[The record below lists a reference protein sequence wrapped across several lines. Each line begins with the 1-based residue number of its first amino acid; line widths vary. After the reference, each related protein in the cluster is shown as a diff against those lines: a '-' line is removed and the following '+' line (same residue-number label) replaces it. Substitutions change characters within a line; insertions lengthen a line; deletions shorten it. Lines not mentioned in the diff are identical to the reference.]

1 MTYII
6 IKALSPIFIIM
17 LLGFYAGKR
26 SLVDNKN
33 VTLLNVFVMDFA
45 LPAALFTATVQT
57 AWQGIIQQWHLV
69 LVIVIAMWIT
79 FFVFYYLSTKVFKK
93 TAQDSAVLTLT
104 VALPNYAA
112 LGCLLYTSDA
122 ADE

>member
-79 FFVFYYLSTKVFKK
+79 FFVDRKSV
-93 TAQDSAVLTLT
+93 V
-104 VALPNYAA
+104 
-112 LGCLLYTSDA
+112 
-122 ADE
+122 